1 MKIPASVSRLWR
13 TFEKILPA
21 VLLILAGLCFLI
33 FPEGALHI
41 LLRTVGVALLLYVIL
56 TVALLLMRGMR
67 GMLFAVEVLVC
78 VFFFA
83 VSMVLLIA
91 PGEAL
96 AFAGFI
102 TGLFLAAD
110 SAMHIYREIMFRFPR
125 RNAMGWITFAL
136 YIVTMIVGI
145 WLMVHPGGAVRVTSL
160 LLGIALLIEGAERL
174 LLFAVIRLRRPQA
187 PPHGEYI
194 EGTFT
199 DKSDGD
205 DGENG

>member
-21 VLLILAGLCFLI
+21 LLLILAGLCFLI

-41 LLRTVGVALLLYVIL
+41 LLRVVGAVLLLYVVL
-56 TVALLLMRGMR
+56 TVTLLLLRGMR
-67 GMLFAVEVLVC
+67 GMFFAVEVLIC
-78 VFFFA
+78 IFFFA
-83 VSMVLLIA
+83 ASMVLLIA

-110 SAMHIYREIMFRFPR
+110 GAVHIYREIMYRFPR
-125 RNAMGWITFAL
+125 RNAMGWIGFAL

-145 WLMVHPGGAVRVTSL
+145 WLMVHPGGAVRITSL
-160 LLGIALLIEGAERL
+160 LLGIAFLIEGAERL
-174 LLFAVIRLRRPQA
+174 LWFSVRKLRKPGA
-187 PPHGEYI
+187 PTHEEYI

-199 DKSDGD
+199 EKTDEE
-205 DGENG
+205 DGENR